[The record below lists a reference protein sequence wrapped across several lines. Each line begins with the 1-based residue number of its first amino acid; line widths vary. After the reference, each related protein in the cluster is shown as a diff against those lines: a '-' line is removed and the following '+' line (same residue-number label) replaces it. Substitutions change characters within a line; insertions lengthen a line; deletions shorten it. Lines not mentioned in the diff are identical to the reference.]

1 MIVPEVVVQF
11 FSSILSSLQMR
22 EVESTFPAWL
32 MSEAAIGWT
41 QTSLGITALSL
52 IPARGPKTLAW
63 RSLTWAKA
71 MTEFIVV
78 VSISR
83 LHKPELQGSTWLL
96 WVSTIFL
103 VAFEKDSFGMCL
115 GASDLFFKT
124 ENRLWHKNA
133 PYSVPDLMHLHFHKK
148 TYKIGEGK
156 ARDFILNWGHFQD
169 PDTKAL
175 PLGLC
180 SIELILVGTYSD
192 NEDWRG
198 IYHGGKYLFS
208 QLFHM
213 CPHSSRGKSLS
224 SSPPSVLPR
233 GFSPR
238 GKGS

>member
-1 MIVPEVVVQF
+1 
-11 FSSILSSLQMR
+11 MR

-96 WVSTIFL
+96 WVSTVFL

-115 GASDLFFKT
+115 GASDLFSKT

-133 PYSVPDLMHLHFHKK
+133 TIFCPRFDALAFPQKN
-148 TYKIGEGK
+148 IQ
-156 ARDFILNWGHFQD
+156 NWGGQGKRLYFELRSFSRPWHQSS
-169 PDTKAL
+169 
-175 PLGLC
+175 PLGTLFNWTHF
-180 SIELILVGTYSD
+180 SRHLLGQ
-192 NEDWRG
+192 WRG

-213 CPHSSRGKSLS
+213 CVLISPVEKAFLALPLLFFLEAFHPEAKGVKKPHSNPLWFPLYSR
-224 SSPPSVLPR
+224 
-233 GFSPR
+233 FW
-238 GKGS
+238 